1 MPGLHKRGNKIERE
15 IIYRKIIDGV
25 EIEIAVKESETA
37 KETVKNKL
45 LKQMQNDLHEGCL
58 FKGEIYEQT
67 AFS

>member
-1 MPGLHKRGNKIERE
+1 MPGLQKRGNKIERE

-45 LKQMQNDLHEGCL
+45 LKRMQNDLHEGCL
-58 FKGEIYEQT
+58 FKGEDL
-67 AFS
+67 

>member
-37 KETVKNKL
+37 KEAVK
-45 LKQMQNDLHEGCL
+45 
-58 FKGEIYEQT
+58 
-67 AFS
+67 

>member
-1 MPGLHKRGNKIERE
+1 MPDLQKRGNRIERE
-15 IIYRKIIDGV
+15 IVYRKTIEGV

-45 LKQMQNDLHEGCL
+45 LKQMQNDLHEGCF
-58 FKGEIYEQT
+58 FKGENYEQT